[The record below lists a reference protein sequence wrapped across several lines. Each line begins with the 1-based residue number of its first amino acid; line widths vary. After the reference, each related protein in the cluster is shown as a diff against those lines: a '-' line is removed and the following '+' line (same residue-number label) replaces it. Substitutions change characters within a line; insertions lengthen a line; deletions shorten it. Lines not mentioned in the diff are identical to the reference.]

1 MSKQSTT
8 NGVPSR
14 MMPRTPMQAPRRTT
28 AVRERSK
35 VRARHHPYNRAM
47 VLAFLLGFLLGPVRT
62 PRICTRERAPAAGLH
77 RGCLLRTGSERR
89 SRDRLGTLGEGFV
102 TGEDALGTI
111 PSQYTRLGDPLGE
124 RMDRRRLPVACNRP
138 ADPTVGGRAGIGRRL
153 AKRGGAEHARE
164 DRHLDAP
171 NRPSVRWAGCARR
184 HVGQADRRGYQL

>member
-35 VRARHHPYNRAM
+35 ERARHYPYNGAM
-47 VLAFLLGFLLGPVRT
+47 VLAFLLGFCLAQCAPVAFAHMNE
-62 PRICTRERAPAAGLH
+62 PPPPGLH

-89 SRDRLGTLGEGFV
+89 SRDRLGTLGEAFV

-111 PSQYTRLGDPLGE
+111 PRQYTRLGDRLGE

-138 ADPTVGGRAGIGRRL
+138 ADPTVG
-153 AKRGGAEHARE
+153 
-164 DRHLDAP
+164 
-171 NRPSVRWAGCARR
+171 RPSWDRSTTCQAPRR
-184 HVGQADRRGYQL
+184 